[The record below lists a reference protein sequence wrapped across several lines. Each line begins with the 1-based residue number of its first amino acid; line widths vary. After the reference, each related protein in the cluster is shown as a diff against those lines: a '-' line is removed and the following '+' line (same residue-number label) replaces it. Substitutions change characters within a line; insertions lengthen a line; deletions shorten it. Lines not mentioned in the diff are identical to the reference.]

1 MFLAKLILDGALG
14 HVRRDIADAYQ
25 MHRTLTR
32 VFTDDEASSPKRFLW
47 RLEAAPAREATGA
60 ATVLVQSAQPGN
72 WTAIEQIDG
81 YRLEGQKALAL
92 DNLLK
97 SGCHYAFRVL
107 ANPTVTRDG
116 KRYGLVGE
124 EAQRAWL
131 GRQAERNGFS
141 LQECVVT
148 GTSRLA
154 VRQPRS
160 GHRITVD
167 TVRFDGVLTVEDIGK
182 MSDALLQGLGHAKA
196 LGLGLLSIAPLHG

>member
-1 MFLAKLILDGALG
+1 MFLAKLILDGAFG

-25 MHRTLTR
+25 MHRTLSR
-32 VFTDDEASSPKRFLW
+32 VFADDEASPPKRFLW
-47 RLEAAPAREATGA
+47 RLEADPGHGPTGV

-72 WTAIEQIDG
+72 WAGIEHLEG
-81 YRLEGQKALAL
+81 YRLGGQKAVAL
-92 DNLLK
+92 DNLLL
-97 SGCHYAFRVL
+97 SGRHYVFRLL

-131 GRQAERNGFS
+131 GRQAERNGFA

-154 VRQPRS
+154 VRQHRS
-160 GHRITVD
+160 DHRITVD
-167 TVRFDGVLTVEDIGK
+167 TVRFDGVLTVEDVGK
-182 MSDALLQGLGHAKA
+182 MSDALRQGLGHAKA
-196 LGLGLLSIAPLHG
+196 LGLGLLSVAPLHG